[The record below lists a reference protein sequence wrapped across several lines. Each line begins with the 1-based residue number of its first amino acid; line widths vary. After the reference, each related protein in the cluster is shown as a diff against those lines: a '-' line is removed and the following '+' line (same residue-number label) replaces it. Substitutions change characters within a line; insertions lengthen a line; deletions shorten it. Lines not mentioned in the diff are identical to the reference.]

1 MVCKQYLRSLNIHTT
16 LLHLHCRSPEK
27 NVLQKNVFEGSGRVN
42 VVSYKAG
49 SAVFVLLLH
58 CIFLK
63 ANVLQGYFQL
73 YLGSDSVL

>member
-1 MVCKQYLRSLNIHTT
+1 M
-16 LLHLHCRSPEK
+16 
-27 NVLQKNVFEGSGRVN
+27 LQKNVFEGSGGVN
-42 VVSYKAG
+42 VVPCKAG

-73 YLGSDSVL
+73 YLGSDSVSCSNLVVVGVALLGAACDFMLKYF